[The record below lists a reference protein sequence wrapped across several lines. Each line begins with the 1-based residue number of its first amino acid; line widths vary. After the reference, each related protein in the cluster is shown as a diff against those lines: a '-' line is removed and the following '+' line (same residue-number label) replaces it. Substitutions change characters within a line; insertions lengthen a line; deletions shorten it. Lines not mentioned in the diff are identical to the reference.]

1 MTPGED
7 RKLTED
13 EVDVL
18 LRATEEDEEDAPVAS
33 PGSSE
38 PLEPSGP
45 SGPAEPVRRI
55 NAYDFQQPNRFSK
68 AELEELRVL
77 NEDLIRDA
85 AEDAGLLLR
94 TNVKVQL
101 VSMDQMKWE
110 NLLEEVDE
118 SSVALTFSMPPFTYQ
133 GLLTVDRT
141 FAIACLDTMMGGG
154 GEPPDVEAELTELDM
169 QTFRRFA
176 RVFTDPLPAVWGDIG
191 EFLVEMGERVTDL
204 EGLDAF
210 TPEDDLFQLSFLV
223 QSPVASGQVHLS
235 LPFEA
240 VRLLPRQGNE
250 ADGDQ
255 AGGSHPDAASAA
267 YPSLARANVDLSVV
281 LGMADIKVSDLVAVA
296 PGDVI
301 VLDTC
306 VGDALTVR
314 VNAKAKLRGLP
325 GLVNGKLAV
334 KMITEG

>member
-33 PGSSE
+33 SGPSE
-38 PLEPSGP
+38 PLELLEPSG
-45 SGPAEPVRRI
+45 SAEPVRRI

-68 AELEELRVL
+68 AELEELRIL
-77 NEDLIRDA
+77 NEDLLREA
-85 AEDAGLLLR
+85 AEGAGLLLR

-118 SSVALTFSMPPFTYQ
+118 SSVTLMFSMPPFAYQ

-154 GEPPDVEAELTELDM
+154 GEPPDVEAELTQLDM

-176 RVFTDPLPAVWGDIG
+176 CVFTDPLPAVWGDMG
-191 EFLVEMGERVTDL
+191 EFQVEMGEWVTDL

-210 TPEDDLFQLSFLV
+210 TPEDDMFQLSFLV

-235 LPFEA
+235 MPFEA
-240 VRLLPRQGNE
+240 VRLLPRQGDE
-250 ADGDQ
+250 SGDDQ
-255 AGGSHPDAASAA
+255 AEGSRPDAAAGA
-267 YPSLARANVDLSVV
+267 YPNLERARVDLSVV
-281 LGMADIKVSDLVAVA
+281 LGMADIKVSNLVEVA

-314 VNAKAKLRGLP
+314 VNDKAKLRGLP
-325 GLVNGKLAV
+325 GLINGKLAV
-334 KMITEG
+334 KMITEV